1 MRASRFTK
9 SRGFTLI
16 ELLVVIGIIAVLIGI
31 LLPAVSAARREG
43 NRIKCLSNM
52 RNMAMAQWMYV
63 IDNRGW
69 LVQGGMA
76 HGGAHA
82 NELATWF
89 NTLNRYYNNKL
100 VARCP
105 SDTSVYWDQPM
116 PGPTPQLRRTSYGI
130 NAFLD
135 HDLCPWGP
143 GFSAPPPGGLYVKI
157 EQIRHAS
164 DVVQFVEM
172 GYTGEYAAAD
182 HVHPNLF
189 AFPTTPEAAIPVLVA
204 GQMQS
209 NAHGPRRV
217 RASGD
222 DMSNCT
228 FIDGHAESARVRDI
242 FQNLY
247 VNRFDPAAPQPRP

>member
-1 MRASRFTK
+1 MRTAKAPRN
-9 SRGFTLI
+9 RGFTLV
-16 ELLVVIGIIAVLIGI
+16 ELLIVIGI
-31 LLPAVSAARREG
+31 LLPAVTAARREG
-43 NRIKCLSNM
+43 NRIKCLSNL
-52 RNMAMAQWMYV
+52 RNMAMAQWTYV

-76 HGGAHA
+76 HGSGADA
-82 NELATWF
+82 NEEATWF

-105 SDTSVYWDQPM
+105 SDTSIYWDQPM
-116 PGPTPQLRRTSYGI
+116 PGSTTQLRRTSYGI

-143 GFSAPPPGGLYVKI
+143 GFGPVPPGGLYVKI

-172 GYTGEYAAAD
+172 AYSGEYAAAD

-189 AFPTTPEAAIPVLVA
+189 ALATTPDAAVPARVA

-209 NAHGPRRV
+209 NAHGPRRA
-217 RASGD
+217 RPSGD
-222 DMSNCT
+222 DVSNCT
-228 FIDGHAESARVRDI
+228 FIDGHAESARVSDI
-242 FQNLY
+242 FRNLY